1 MPNTRVITV
10 QCQCG
15 ASFEREV
22 KRGRPQLWCPACVA
36 VPFYERVR
44 AQAPAVVTE
53 AGTVVKAVAN
63 SNDPLGSVRSD
74 LEAAVAECNAEH
86 KASYAAAVK
95 AGADKYVAAA
105 AMQAALAAGLNE
117 VYAKYRSL

>member
-1 MPNTRVITV
+1 MPNNTRVITV

-44 AQAPAVVTE
+44 AQAVVTE
-53 AGTVVKAVAN
+53 AGTVVEAVAN
-63 SNDPLGSVRSD
+63 PNDPLWAVRSD

-105 AMQAALAAGLNE
+105 AMQAALATSLNE
-117 VYAKYRSL
+117 VYAKYRSM